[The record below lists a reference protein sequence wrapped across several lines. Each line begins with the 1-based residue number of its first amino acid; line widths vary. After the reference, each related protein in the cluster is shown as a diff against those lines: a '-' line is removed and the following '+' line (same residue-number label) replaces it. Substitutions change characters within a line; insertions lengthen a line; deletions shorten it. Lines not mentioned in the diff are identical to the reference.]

1 MADWLRPSLKVT
13 LLSQDPG
20 LNIAQAC
27 FIQQS
32 GNNPPA
38 SKASTEVANLT
49 ERKNLHT
56 PRIWCQ
62 RICLSVCDK
71 L

>member
-38 SKASTEVANLT
+38 SEASSEVANLT

-56 PRIWCQ
+56 PLFRLCF
-62 RICLSVCDK
+62 
-71 L
+71 